1 MKTTF
6 EKLKKDC
13 LAKIDKSRKGSI
25 DEAAMPLIDKLN
37 QMNDYYTTSS
47 CAGRLM
53 LYRFSDSKKKNETEW
68 LLQSHN
74 PIKTEHL
81 KEKLIGTQGDVWFMQ
96 EPSIFH
102 VSCRTLE
109 AAQKLMDISRAIG
122 YKHGG
127 IQATNNKIIVE
138 IMGPENIVVMLVKE
152 SRLLVNDDFLEVL
165 TEESNKKLKET
176 QNRILKLVKQL
187 DA

>member
-25 DEAAMPLIDKLN
+25 DEAALPLINKLN
-37 QMNDYYTTSS
+37 QMDDYYTTSS

-53 LYRFSDSKKKNETEW
+53 LYRFSESGKKNETEW
-68 LLQSHN
+68 LLQSHD
-74 PIKTEHL
+74 PIKTEQL
-81 KEKLIGTQGDVWFMQ
+81 KEKLTNAEGDVWFMQ
-96 EPSIFH
+96 EASIFH

-109 AAQKLMDISRAIG
+109 AAQKLMDLAKSIG

-127 IQATNNKIIVE
+127 IQATANKIIVE
-138 IMGPENIVVMLVKE
+138 IMGPESIVTLLIKNGK
-152 SRLLVNDDFLEVL
+152 LLVNDEFLEVL
-165 TEESNKKLKET
+165 VEESNKKLKET
-176 QNRILKLVKQL
+176 QNKILKLVKEL